1 METEK
6 SSPKIILFGSLAN
19 RKLKDWSDL
28 DLLIIKG
35 THCRLIDRVEEV
47 IRMCRPKVAADF
59 IIYTPEAF

>member
-35 THCRLIDRVEEV
+35 AHRRLISRVGEV
-47 IRMCRPKVAADF
+47 TRLCRPRAATDF